1 MPEAEVYLNGS
12 FVPESEA
19 KVSVLDRGFNGGEG
33 VYDVTRGYGHRL
45 FKLREHVDRLYRSL
59 RYTRIDC
66 GIAPDE
72 MERLSNEV
80 FERNR
85 HFLGKEDDFAVWQVV
100 SRGVQQSS
108 IGQKGSGKPTV
119 TIFCIPVA
127 FTGFAR
133 QYLDG
138 AMLMTPST
146 RRIPPQSL
154 EAKAK
159 ITNKMNH
166 VLALHEAQMVDPRCT
181 PLMLDIDGNISE
193 THMGNFFFV
202 SRGKLFTSTERN
214 VLGGVTR
221 STIMTELA
229 PALNLEVIEGN
240 FTPYDVYAA
249 DEAFTCSTSPTI
261 TPVKSLNGTSING
274 GVPGPVTLRLMKAW
288 IEMVGVDF
296 VSQALGHLPDRDKQG
311 ALGDWAKLR
320 DSKQV
325 S

>member
-1 MPEAEVYLNGS
+1 MDEAVVYLNGN

-19 KVSVLDRGFNGGEG
+19 KVSVFDRGFNGGEG
-33 VYDVTRGYGHRL
+33 VYDVTRSYSHKLFRL
-45 FKLREHVDRLYRSL
+45 HEHVRRLYRSL

-66 GIAPDE
+66 GIEPAE
-72 MERLSNEV
+72 MERLSAEV

-85 HFLGKEDDFAVWQVV
+85 RFLDAEDDFAVWQVV
-100 SRGVQQSS
+100 SRGVHQNSVS
-108 IGQKGSGKPTV
+108 HKGTGRPTV
-119 TIFCIPVA
+119 AIYCLPVA
-127 FTGFAR
+127 FASFAR

-138 AMLMTPST
+138 AVLVTPST

-166 VLALHEAQMVDPRCT
+166 VIALHEAQMTNPRCM

-193 THMGNFFFV
+193 THMANFFFV
-202 SRGKLFTSTERN
+202 ADGKFFTPTERN
-214 VLGGVTR
+214 VLGGITR
-221 STIMTELA
+221 SAIMELA
-229 PALNLEVIEGN
+229 QGLGIEVVEGD

-261 TPVKSLNGTSING
+261 VPVKSLNGVEING
-274 GVPGPVTLRLMKAW
+274 GIPGALTLQLMKAW
-288 IEMVGVDF
+288 IDLVGVDF
-296 VSQALGHLPDRDKQG
+296 VSQALAHLPDRDKQQ

-320 DSKQV
+320 DQ
-325 S
+325 

>member
-1 MPEAEVYLNGS
+1 MAEEAEVYLNGS

-19 KVSVLDRGFNGGEG
+19 KVSVFDRGFNGGEG
-33 VYDVTRGYGHRL
+33 VYDVTRSYRHKL
-45 FKLREHVDRLYRSL
+45 FKLRDHVDRLYRSL

-66 GIAPDE
+66 GIAPVD
-72 MERLSNEV
+72 MQRLSIEV

-85 HFLGKEDDFAVWQVV
+85 GFLGSEDDFAVWQVV
-100 SRGVQQSS
+100 SRGVHQQSVS
-108 IGQKGSGKPTV
+108 HKGDGRPSV
-119 TIFCIPVA
+119 AIYCLPVA
-127 FTGFAR
+127 FGSFAR

-166 VLALHEAQMVDPRCT
+166 VIALHEAQMVNPRCV

-193 THMGNFFFV
+193 THMANFFFV
-202 SRGKLFTSTERN
+202 SRGRLYTPTERN

-221 STIMTELA
+221 STIMDLA
-229 PALNLEVIEGN
+229 RDLGVDVEEGD
-240 FTPYDVYAA
+240 FTPYDVYSA

-261 TPVKSLNGTSING
+261 VPVKSLNGVQIDG
-274 GVPGPVTLRLMKAW
+274 GIPGPLTLRLMKAW
-288 IEMVGVDF
+288 IELVGVDF
-296 VSQALGHLPDRDKQG
+296 VGQAIAHLPDRDKQQ

-320 DSKQV
+320 DG
-325 S
+325 